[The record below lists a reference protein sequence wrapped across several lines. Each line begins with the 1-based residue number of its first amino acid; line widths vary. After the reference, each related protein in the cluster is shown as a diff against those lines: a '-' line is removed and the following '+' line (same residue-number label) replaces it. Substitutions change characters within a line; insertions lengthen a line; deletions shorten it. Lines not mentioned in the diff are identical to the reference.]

1 MAKCNSCNTDN
12 RPEARFCR
20 HCGAPMPEEEKYKGF
35 IGKKCIEPELEKF
48 TGRAS
53 VASRLRQLGGKAR
66 IGMDCVI
73 MGDAGTGKNFLS
85 GELFK
90 ILLKENYVSDASPK
104 VVDAA
109 EIGSWM
115 QAFDANIKKI
125 EKGVLVITNAQKLV
139 PGEFSTS
146 VGQLDKLF
154 SRMKSSPSTVPTVFL
169 CGLRKG
175 LEPFLEKNP
184 DTASLFEFRFFLNG
198 MEEDEISALT
208 VSKLKDDFGM
218 GVEPDAAEKL
228 AKRIRW
234 ICRED
239 GNGPVN
245 GHLATFVA
253 QELAVNAVSAGHR
266 SVHAGDITGKVFEP
280 RSEEEIWKELDGF
293 VGMEN
298 VKKEIHGIIDAIK
311 DAKRCGGTMRIEDH
325 YVFTGNPG
333 TGKTTIARI
342 FADVLGALG
351 ILPKGQFVEL
361 AGKDLIADVIG
372 GSERNVQQAV
382 DKAMGGILFIDE
394 AYGLNDGQFG
404 QAAIDKLLPIVE
416 NRRGDFVCILAG
428 YSREMRDFMK
438 ANSGLESRF
447 NKTIDFPDYNAAELE
462 QIYRSMAGKDGYTLD
477 SEASDKL
484 HVEMEKMYN
493 MRSENFGNA
502 RDVRNALRKAE
513 ERRRE
518 RIRTMSDEAI
528 ASEGKLLTYSDI
540 AGKDAGAE
548 VKLKDV
554 MEELDSLIGLEGVKT
569 NIRRLVASVN
579 RELKLAQAEGRTP
592 DVCVGHYLFLGNP
605 GTGKTTVARLMG
617 KMLHA
622 MKLIPRADV
631 VEVGR
636 DDMVAGF
643 QGQTATKTKDV
654 VMSAMGGVLFID
666 EAYSLVNGTN
676 DNFGQECINTLVPM
690 LENYK
695 GKFVCIAAGYTKEMQ
710 DFLDANSGL
719 KSRFRNSIEFE
730 DYRPDDMLKI
740 FELQCG
746 RQGFI
751 LPEESRQAV
760 AAKLQDIYDHR
771 GYDFANAR
779 EVRNLLDDVRN
790 NMALRLLD
798 VEDASIEELKT
809 IKPEDII

>member
-1 MAKCNSCNTDN
+1 
-12 RPEARFCR
+12 
-20 HCGAPMPEEEKYKGF
+20 MPEEVKYQGF

-48 TGRAS
+48 TGRAG

-73 MGDAGTGKNFLS
+73 MGDAGTGKHFLA
-85 GELFK
+85 GELFS
-90 ILLKENYVSDASPK
+90 ILLREGCVSESKPTI
-104 VVDAA
+104 VDAA
-109 EIGSWM
+109 EIQKWM
-115 QAFDANIKKI
+115 DAFDANLKKI
-125 EKGVLVITNAQKLV
+125 ENGVLVITNAQKLV
-139 PGEFSTS
+139 PGEFATS
-146 VGQLDKLF
+146 VGQLDMLF
-154 SRMKSSPSTVPTVFL
+154 SRMKSTPSSIPTVFL

-184 DTASLFEFRFFLNG
+184 DTAALFEFRFLLKG
-198 MEEDEISALT
+198 MEEEDISALA
-208 VSKLKDDFGM
+208 VSKLKEGFNLDVDP
-218 GVEPDAAEKL
+218 EAAEKIG
-228 AKRIRW
+228 KRIKW
-234 ICRED
+234 LCRE
-239 GNGPVN
+239 GESGPVN
-245 GHLATFVA
+245 GHMANMLA
-253 QELAVNAVSAGHR
+253 QELAVNAVSAGHKA
-266 SVHAGDITGKVFEP
+266 VQPGDVDGKLFEP

-298 VKKEIHGIIDAIK
+298 VKKEMHGIIDAIK
-311 DAKRCGGTMRIEDH
+311 DARRCGGAMRIEDH

-342 FADVLGALG
+342 FADILGALG

-372 GSERNVQQAV
+372 GSERNVQEAV

-447 NKTIDFPDYNAAELE
+447 NKTIDFPDYNARELE
-462 QIYRSMAGKDGYTLD
+462 QIFRSMAKKDGYSLD
-477 SEASDKL
+477 AEASDKL
-484 HVEMEKMYN
+484 HMEMEKIYN
-493 MRSENFGNA
+493 RRSDNFGNA
-502 RDVRNALRKAE
+502 RDIRNALKRAE

-518 RIRTMSDEAI
+518 RIRNMSEDEI
-528 ASEGKLLTYSDI
+528 VREGKTLVYADI
-540 AGKDAGAE
+540 AGKDAVAE

-554 MEELDSLIGLEGVKT
+554 MKELDSLIGLEGVKK
-569 NIRRLVASVN
+569 NIRRLAASVN
-579 RELKLAQAEGRTP
+579 REQKLAQAEGRTP
-592 DVCVGHYLFLGNP
+592 DITVGHYLFLGNP

-622 MKLIPRADV
+622 MKLIPRPDV
-631 VEVGR
+631 TEVNR
-636 DDMVAGF
+636 DDLVVGY
-643 QGQTATKTKDV
+643 QGQTAPKTKDV

-666 EAYSLVNGTN
+666 EAYSLNNG
-676 DNFGQECINTLVPM
+676 DHDSFGQECINTLVPL
-690 LENYK
+690 LENYN
-695 GKFVCIAAGYTKEMQ
+695 GKFVCIAAGYTNEMQ
-710 DFLDANSGL
+710 EFLSANSGL
-719 KSRFRNSIEFE
+719 ASRFRNQIEFE
-730 DYRPDDMLKI
+730 DYTPGEMMQI
-740 FELQCG
+740 FEMQCS

-751 LPEESRQAV
+751 LPEESRQAA
-760 AAKLQDIYDHR
+760 AAKLQAIYDNR
-771 GYDFANAR
+771 GCDFANAR
-779 EVRNLLDDVRN
+779 EVRNLLDDAKN
-790 NMALRLLD
+790 NMALRLMD

>member
-1 MAKCNSCNTDN
+1 
-12 RPEARFCR
+12 
-20 HCGAPMPEEEKYKGF
+20 MPEEQKYKGF

-48 TGRAS
+48 AGRAS

-85 GELFK
+85 GELFN
-90 ILLKENYVSDASPK
+90 ILLKESCVSDSKPT

-139 PGEFSTS
+139 PGEFSKS

-154 SRMKSSPSTVPTVFL
+154 SRMKSTPSAIPTVFL

-184 DTASLFEFRFFLNG
+184 DTASLFEFRFFLKG

-218 GVEPDAAEKL
+218 DVEPDAAGKI
-228 AKRIRW
+228 AKRIKW
-234 ICRED
+234 ICREG

-253 QELAVNAVSAGHR
+253 QELAVSAVSAGHR
-266 SVHAGDITGKVFEP
+266 TVHAGDVSGKLFEP
-280 RSEEEIWKELDGF
+280 RSEEEIWKELDAF

-372 GSERNVQQAV
+372 GSERNVQEAV

-447 NKTIDFPDYNAAELE
+447 NKTIDFPDYNADELE
-462 QIYRSMAGKDGYTLD
+462 QIFRLMARKDGYSLD

-484 HVEMEKMYN
+484 HMEMEKIYN
-493 MRSENFGNA
+493 RRSENFGNA
-502 RDVRNALRKAE
+502 RDVRNALRRSE

-518 RIRTMSDEAI
+518 RIRQMNEEDI
-528 ASEGKLLTYSDI
+528 IKEGKTLTYSDL
-540 AGKDAGAE
+540 AGEDATAE
-548 VKLKDV
+548 IKLKDV
-554 MEELDSLIGLEGVKT
+554 MQELDKLIGLEGVKT
-569 NIRRLVASVN
+569 NIRRLAASVN
-579 RELKLAQAEGRTP
+579 REQKLAQAEGRTP
-592 DVCVGHYLFLGNP
+592 DICVGHYLFLGNP

-617 KMLHA
+617 KMLYA
-622 MKLIPRADV
+622 LKLIPRADV
-631 VEVGR
+631 TEVTR
-636 DDMVAGF
+636 DDLVAGF
-643 QGQTATKTKDV
+643 QGQTAPKTKDA

-666 EAYSLVNGTN
+666 EAYSLCSGAH
-676 DNFGQECINTLVPM
+676 DSFGQECINTLVPL

-695 GKFVCIAAGYTKEMQ
+695 GKFVCIAAGYTGEMQ
-710 DFLDANSGL
+710 EFLDANSGL
-719 KSRFRNSIEFE
+719 KSRFRNRIEFE
-730 DYRPDDMLKI
+730 DYNPGEMLRI

-751 LPEESRQAV
+751 LPEESRNAA
-760 AAKLQDIYDHR
+760 AAKLQEIYDNR
-771 GYDFANAR
+771 GRDFANAR

-790 NMALRLLD
+790 SMALRLLD
-798 VEDASIEELKT
+798 VENASLEDLKT
-809 IKPEDII
+809 IKPEDIL